1 MNQPASK
8 IDPRTF
14 AHVAPLAIFMI
25 ALLPLD
31 ILKAI
36 GFVVQDDAAA
46 WYRTAPE
53 QWLYPLQTVATL
65 VMLWRV
71 RQSISFA
78 PHRGWL
84 LAVVAGI
91 VGIIFWIAPGYL
103 YQHFGIRSESLRHL
117 GFLPRTEGFD
127 PSFISSHSAALY
139 WMAVSLRFLR
149 MVVVVA
155 VAEEIFWR

>member
-14 AHVAPLAIFMI
+14 AHVAPMAIFMI

-71 RQSISFA
+71 RQSI
-78 PHRGWL
+78 
-84 LAVVAGI
+84 
-91 VGIIFWIAPGYL
+91 
-103 YQHFGIRSESLRHL
+103 
-117 GFLPRTEGFD
+117 
-127 PSFISSHSAALY
+127 
-139 WMAVSLRFLR
+139 
-149 MVVVVA
+149 
-155 VAEEIFWR
+155 